1 MEQKNESSIESDM
14 LALFENEKKSLDEV
28 FTQNASIFI
37 KYDFAWDLIDV
48 IIGGKSSIDLN
59 RLTINSLEDAD
70 IFLTTYGYDLSNPDV
85 KLEVKHIFDEAIF
98 FIENTLI
105 PDPFTKISN
114 LYIPDEIKNEPDLRN
129 IMLIASDMEH
139 INQAWACAVLRI
151 MHTISHVNN
160 DISLKFF
167 PEIQKQIL
175 SKLWS
180 SVHINENGEKIF
192 GEGEQAIKVYDI
204 DVKAKKER
212 LSTILKLL
220 HKVEN
225 VAADV
230 FDQIGVRIITYDKV
244 DALLIIKHLEKKGI
258 INFCNVKPSRS
269 MNKLID
275 TRIFKKILNHYKD
288 QLKNGEITKDEFEK
302 LLRKEAERDARIES
316 EGALINPY
324 TSKEYRSIQ
333 FTSRQM
339 IRMSYPICGN
349 QEHKETFCFFFPYE
363 LQVVDIETHN
373 ENRFGKGSH
382 EKYKEKQLIASRQR
396 ILGKLIRNQSKS

>member
-1 MEQKNESSIESDM
+1 M
-14 LALFENEKKSLDEV
+14 LALFDNEKKSLDEV
-28 FTQNASIFI
+28 FAKNASIFA
-37 KYDFAWDLIDV
+37 KYDFDWDFIDV

-59 RLTINSLEDAD
+59 RLTINSLEEAD
-70 IFLTTYGYDLSNPDV
+70 VFLNTYGYDLSNTDV
-85 KLEVKHIFDEAIF
+85 KLEVKNIFDEAIS

-105 PDPFTKISN
+105 PDPFTKISS
-114 LYIPDEIKNEPDLRN
+114 LYIPDEIKHESDLRN
-129 IMLIASDMEH
+129 VMMIASDMDH
-139 INQAWACAVLRI
+139 VNQSWACAILRI

-175 SKLWS
+175 TKLWS
-180 SVHINENGEKIF
+180 SVHINENGEKFF
-192 GEGEQAIKVYDI
+192 GDGEQAIKVYDI

-269 MNKLID
+269 INKLID
-275 TRIFKKILNHYKD
+275 TRIFKKLLNHYKE
-288 QLKNGEITKDEFEK
+288 QLKNGEITKEEFEK
-302 LLRKEAERDARIES
+302 LLRQESERDARIES
-316 EGALINPY
+316 EGALVNPY

-339 IRMSYPICGN
+339 IRMSYPIGGK
-349 QEHKETFCFFFPYE
+349 QEHVENFCFFFPYE

-382 EKYKEKQLIASRQR
+382 EKYKEKQLIAARQR
-396 ILGKLIRNQSKS
+396 ILGRLIRNKAKS